1 MQIECSTKKIRK
13 MSIAV
18 ICKICIAILVLL
30 LPGISSAEQT
40 AVVTMRASD
49 WTSGAHA
56 TVSVDPVG
64 GPRTLQENLSPS
76 GSDLSVVSNGRYFYR
91 IEGSFAQNIT
101 KFDINDPE
109 TAIWQFSYEG
119 TETDTYAHDLVF
131 VSETK
136 AYLLRNRS
144 PKLWIVNPS
153 ATTEAEFKIGE
164 IDLSAYADADGNP
177 EMHSGVIVEKGH
189 EKLLFITLQIFDPT
203 VWPVTYGTPWVAV
216 FNIIN
221 DTEVDTGQG
230 DGTRLGIPLPLKNPG
245 AIQYIEDNDTIY
257 VQGTGTSDAMGNY
270 TSDASGIATINPST
284 FETDLILDASAHTF
298 GAISGMVIIS
308 PIKGYLVGYAGWGD
322 NTLYSFDPSALN
334 PIGTAISGLE
344 NLSIG
349 GTETGAYLD
358 ENDMLWVC
366 TSTFT
371 SASIV
376 VLDTLDDSIDET
388 IATSLVPQKV
398 VFSDGESVS
407 VSGDDDDSSCFI
419 GSVIGR

>member
-1 MQIECSTKKIRK
+1 MAGISITALCS
-13 MSIAV
+13 
-18 ICKICIAILVLL
+18 ICVFLLVLFFS
-30 LPGISSAEQT
+30 GIADAAQT

-64 GPRTLQENLSPS
+64 GPRTLQENLAPS
-76 GSDLSVVSNGRYFYR
+76 GSDLSVVSFGRYFYR

-131 VSETK
+131 LSDTR

-153 ATTEAEFKIGE
+153 AVTEAEFKIGE
-164 IDLSAYADADGNP
+164 IDLSAYADEDGNP
-177 EMHSGVIVEKGH
+177 EMHSGVILERGH
-189 EKLLFITLQIFDPT
+189 ERLLFITLQRFDPN
-203 VWPVTYGTPWVAV
+203 VWPVTYNTPWVAV
-216 FNIIN
+216 FNLIDN
-221 DTEVDTGQG
+221 TEVDTGQG

-245 AIQYIEDNDTIY
+245 AIQYVEDNDTIY
-257 VQGTGTSDAMGNY
+257 VQGTGTSDATGNY
-270 TSDASGIATINPST
+270 TSDASGIAAINPST
-284 FETDLILDASAHTF
+284 YEADLILDASDQAF
-298 GAISGMVIIS
+298 GAISGMAIIS
-308 PIKGYLVGYAGWGD
+308 PTKGYFVGYAGWGD
-322 NTLYSFDPSALN
+322 NTLYSFNPSALN

-349 GTETGAYLD
+349 GTETGVYPD

-371 SASIV
+371 SAAIV
-376 VLDTLDDSIDET
+376 ILDTLDDSIDET
-388 IATSLVPQKV
+388 IATNLVPQKV
-398 VFSDGESVS
+398 VFSDGDSVS
-407 VSGDDDDSSCFI
+407 TGGSSDDSSCFI
-419 GSVIGR
+419 GSVLGR